1 MIQHRLAFVS
11 TLFCIACAF
20 AAASEPKLPY
30 SSDAFSA
37 YVNDSFRLN
46 GGKADSFYAYIDQ
59 RAKLLYKARVSNIL
73 ATEAKAMSKSSKT
86 KRPSGEADA
95 ARHIHSLIK
104 KTIPKFSLDR
114 GFEFYYTV
122 KNGERQCFLQSV
134 IVVAMLQKL
143 GLNAGVAMVN
153 SNEKGQMSFNGH
165 AVAILHQSDGTDRI
179 VDCSEPYPF
188 AAHQGLFLRDAKGA
202 YCYVQPQYARN
213 DALILGYKDLRSGKL
228 VQPSKMQGPDANF
241 LNSMFDYYRGERFVK
256 GLLDPKA
263 TTKGLQGSLRFLN
276 KSTQDSNDNPLA
288 WAMLGR
294 TYERL
299 GQKVQSMP
307 CYRKAFDLGKAAGWI
322 APNVVQ
328 KVRS

>member
-1 MIQHRLAFVS
+1 MNRTH
-11 TLFCIACAF
+11 CIAF
-20 AAASEPKLPY
+20 AACFLVSSSLRAAEPSLLY
-30 SSDAFSA
+30 GSSAFKA
-37 YVNDSFRLN
+37 FVADSFSVN
-46 GGKADSFYAYIDQ
+46 GGKPSSFFAYMDE
-59 RAKLLYKARVSNIL
+59 RAKALYRKDISKFL
-73 ATEAKAMSKSSKT
+73 AIERKNLAKASKT
-86 KRPSGEADA
+86 MRPLAETDA
-95 ARHIHSLIK
+95 ARHIHALIK
-104 KTIPKFSLDR
+104 MTIPKFSLDR

-143 GLNAGVAMVN
+143 GLKAGVAMVN

-228 VQPSKMQGPDANF
+228 VQPSKMQGVDANF

-263 TTKGLQGSLRFLN
+263 TTKGLQGSLKFLE
-276 KSTQDSNDNPLA
+276 KSTQESNDNPLA

-322 APNVVQ
+322 APNVAQ
-328 KVRS
+328 KVRG